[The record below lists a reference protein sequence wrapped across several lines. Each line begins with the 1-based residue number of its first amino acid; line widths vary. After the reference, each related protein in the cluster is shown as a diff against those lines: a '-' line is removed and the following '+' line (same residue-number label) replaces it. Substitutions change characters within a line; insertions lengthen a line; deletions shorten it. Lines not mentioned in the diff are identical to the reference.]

1 MFNSLIMDLSDVI
14 SVNRVRVLN
23 IDLAVF
29 DHIFLPDQSLKSTF
43 AQNKSCR
50 SSLPLQ
56 FLFWPNFKFL
66 YEILSFNRSKLS
78 QNQSNV
84 VTVHLL
90 CSPVHRTPP
99 IPRSARRR
107 QRLHASGFSANLAIR
122 VHRLIHSPR
131 PSLSISLSPFVLVK
145 PRAKPEHEQ
154 SSSAFATPA
163 TPRRPASV
171 HRAPTSLASP

>member
-14 SVNRVRVLN
+14 SINRVRVSN
-23 IDLAVF
+23 INLAVF
-29 DHIFLPDQSLKSTF
+29 DHVFLPDQSLKSTF

-84 VTVHLL
+84 VTVHLM

-99 IPRSARRR
+99 IPRPARHRR
-107 QRLHASGFSANLAIR
+107 GLHASGIPANLAIHVR
-122 VHRLIHSPR
+122 RLFRSPR

-145 PRAKPEHEQ
+145 PRAEPEHEQ
-154 SSSAFATPA
+154 S
-163 TPRRPASV
+163 
-171 HRAPTSLASP
+171 